1 MDTDELKELIQHDYE
16 MVESTETV
24 SKVVP
29 MLEKQD
35 PERSHAIVVKES
47 GEVAGVIR
55 ERDLIRGSVMVNPHE
70 TKIKNF
76 IVRTGIINISE
87 LTPDKVARRFVEDST
102 PFVLIRSKDDLG
114 VIYVNDFLRNSKDD
128 LEKRKIREIM
138 NPHVITVN
146 DSDSVAKALATMRKH
161 GIDRVVVI
169 DENNKASGL
178 ITGKDIVDRVI
189 SPRKDGR
196 MGGGSGEKDKTLS
209 IMVDSIMSSPLTT
222 ALKTDTIKTVVDVML
237 ENRISSIVV
246 TKDGILEGIVTKKDI
261 LETLVKTQAP
271 TKYDIQL
278 ITKEVDMDEFDK
290 QNVLDDVEKFLNKFL
305 NFLGETVIFV
315 YIKRHK
321 EKFRGLPLIHVR
333 LRLTSE
339 QGVFFATGESWGVE
353 FAVNATLKKLER
365 EVLQEKEIIKD
376 KRMEK
381 RFYEEFL

>member
-1 MDTDELKELIQHDYE
+1 MDTYELKELIQHNYD
-16 MVESTETV
+16 VVDANETV

-35 PERSHAIVVKES
+35 PEISHAIVVKES
-47 GEVAGVIR
+47 GEIAGVIR

-76 IVRTGIINISE
+76 VVRTGIIDISE
-87 LTPDKVARRFVEDST
+87 LTADKVARRFVEDST
-102 PFVLIRSKDDLG
+102 PFVLIRSKDELG
-114 VIYVNDFLRNSKDD
+114 LIYVNDFLRNSRDD

-146 DSDSVAKALATMRKH
+146 DSDSAAKALATMRKH
-161 GIDRVVVI
+161 GIDRLVII
-169 DENNKASGL
+169 DENNKASGI

-189 SPRKDGR
+189 SPRKDFR
-196 MGGGSGEKDKTLS
+196 LGGGSGEKDKTLS

-222 ALKTDTIKTVVDVML
+222 ALKTDTIKTVVELML
-237 ENRISSIVV
+237 DNRISSIVI
-246 TKDGILEGIVTKKDI
+246 TKDGILEGIVTKKDV
-261 LETLVKTQAP
+261 LETLVRTQAP
-271 TKYDIQL
+271 TRYDVQL
-278 ITKEVDMDEFDK
+278 ITKEVDTDEFDK
-290 QNVLDDVEKFLNKFL
+290 QNVLDDIEKFLNKFL
-305 NFLGETVIFV
+305 DFLGETVIFV
-315 YIKRHK
+315 YIKKHK

-339 QGVFFATGESWGVE
+339 KGVFFATGESWGVE

-376 KRMEK
+376 KRMVK

>member
-1 MDTDELKELIQHDYE
+1 MDAEVLKELIQHDYE
-16 MVESTETV
+16 VVDANETV

-35 PERSHAIVVKES
+35 PDKSHAIVVKES
-47 GEVAGVIR
+47 GEITGVIR

-76 IVRTGIINISE
+76 IVRTGIIDISE
-87 LTPDKVARRFVEDST
+87 LSPDKVARRFVEDST
-102 PFVLIRSKDDLG
+102 PFVLIRSKDELG
-114 VIYVNDFLRNSKDD
+114 LVYVNDFLRNSKDD
-128 LEKRKIREIM
+128 FEKRKIREIM
-138 NPHVITVN
+138 NPHVITVK
-146 DSDSVAKALATMRKH
+146 DSDSAAKALATMRKH
-161 GIDRVVVI
+161 GIDRLVI
-169 DENNKASGL
+169 TDEHNKASGL

-196 MGGGSGEKDKTLS
+196 LGGGSGEKDKALS
-209 IMVDSIMSSPLTT
+209 IMIDSIMSSPITT
-222 ALKTDTIKTVVDVML
+222 ALKTDTIKTVVELML
-237 ENRISSIVV
+237 ENRISSVV
-246 TKDGILEGIVTKKDI
+246 ITKDGILEGIVTKKDI
-261 LETLVKTQAP
+261 LETLVRTQAP

-278 ITKEVDMDEFDK
+278 ITKELDMDEFEK
-290 QNVLDDVEKFLNKFL
+290 QNVLDDVEKSLHKFL

-315 YIKRHK
+315 YIKKHK

-381 RFYEEFL
+381 KFYEEFL